1 MAIIAFL
8 GTGNM
13 GRGMAARLLGA
24 GHRVSV
30 YNRSREKALPLV
42 EIGARLAE
50 TPRAA
55 AEGAEAVFAMVGDD
69 EASRAVWTGP
79 RGALAADLPPGA
91 LAIECSTLSHDWVL
105 ALAGEA
111 RAKGLHYVDAPV
123 TGLPDAAAAGTL
135 TLLVGA
141 AANDLEAARPYLE
154 PLAEEII
161 HFGPVGAGTAYKLII
176 NLMGAV
182 QIAACAEALALAGKA
197 GLDLAAVAEAI
208 AKGQGASPQV
218 VRNSRRMVKGDHDRN
233 VVFSGIWRLKDTR
246 YGLALAAK
254 LGQKVALGE
263 AASAAYQELVDA
275 GLGEQ
280 NESKVADVVK
290 D

>member
-91 LAIECSTLSHDWVL
+91 LAVECSTLSHDWVL

-263 AASAAYQELVDA
+263 AAGAAYQELVDA

-280 NESKVADVVK
+280 NESKVADVIK
-290 D
+290 G

>member
-91 LAIECSTLSHDWVL
+91 LAVECSTLSHDWVL

-263 AASAAYQELVDA
+263 AAGAAYQELVDA

-290 D
+290 G